1 MRKKQDSH
9 NEQYKIYILKKD
21 KLRKYRE
28 IMRSVFIFSS
38 ETKEIMAERLYITE
52 TDRTDEDR
60 KRESTVLSGKILTL
74 IRNLFNV
81 DTKQKV
87 TGGSYIC
94 CPITNRIPLERFM
107 LMFAYYPKKL
117 ESADKDSCVAVITV
131 PDNDL
136 ANVVINLIRF
146 GINIKVLKPD
156 CVITRIKDK
165 LLRQKQ
171 LFDDEL

>member
-1 MRKKQDSH
+1 
-9 NEQYKIYILKKD
+9 
-21 KLRKYRE
+21 
-28 IMRSVFIFSS
+28 
-38 ETKEIMAERLYITE
+38 
-52 TDRTDEDR
+52 
-60 KRESTVLSGKILTL
+60 
-74 IRNLFNV
+74 
-81 DTKQKV
+81 
-87 TGGSYIC
+87 
-94 CPITNRIPLERFM
+94 M

-136 ANVVINLIRF
+136 ANVVINPIRF